1 MTVLILDELSTLT
14 LTDNEPAAVPS
25 LSAGAF
31 EAEVRPHLRTL
42 YHGAF
47 RLTHDAEAAND
58 LLQDALERGYRKR
71 DHFQPG
77 TNLRAWLLQI
87 MRNLWISDRRHRAG
101 VPNMVQVDNI
111 DEAILQ
117 PYAARESHGLSEVE
131 ADVVD
136 RLSEAAIV
144 HTIEQLPARLRDV
157 VRLAVVEGATY
168 ESIAELLQIPMGS
181 VCSRLSRGRQRLRR
195 VLDAEGRA
203 TGYLA
208 RAG

>member
-1 MTVLILDELSTLT
+1 MSSLTMNEQAERPPIVDEPVTV
-14 LTDNEPAAVPS
+14 PC
-25 LSAGAF
+25 LSAAAF

-47 RLTHDAEAAND
+47 RLTQDAEAAND

-71 DHFQPG
+71 HHFQPG
-77 TNLRAWLLQI
+77 TNVRAWLLQI
-87 MRNLWISDRRHRAG
+87 MRNLWISNRRHHAG
-101 VPNMVQVDNI
+101 APSLVRVDDL
-111 DEAILQ
+111 DEALLHQ
-117 PYAARESHGLSEVE
+117 HADHDRPGGSEVE
-131 ADVVD
+131 AAVVD

-144 HTIEQLPARLRDV
+144 RRIDQLPARLRDV
-157 VRLAVVEGATY
+157 ARLAIVEGATY
-168 ESIAELLQIPMGS
+168 ESIADVLQIPIGS

-195 VLDAEGRA
+195 ALDADVRA

>member
-1 MTVLILDELSTLT
+1 MTVLVMDDAAALT
-14 LTDNEPAAVPS
+14 ATVDDSVAVPS

-71 DHFQPG
+71 DRFQPG
-77 TNLRAWLLQI
+77 TNVRAWLLQI
-87 MRNLWISDRRHRAG
+87 MRNLWISDRRHHAG
-101 VPNMVQVDNI
+101 GPNMVQVDDL
-111 DEAILQ
+111 DEALTQ
-117 PYAARESHGLSEVE
+117 HNADRERTTASEVE
-131 ADVVD
+131 AAVVD

-195 VLDAEGRA
+195 TLDAEGRA